1 MLLEVFV
8 LMGVVAFAFI
18 VLGYSIDT
26 TFFSIFGF
34 AILFFLGVQL
44 LGLNEDD
51 GILIPTGSE
60 SDVTFNYDSND
71 TLVSENKVSNTEY
84 DTFSHWLFGLV
95 MTFVSLVGILD
106 VLFNLRRIEKI
117 GGFNDA

>member
-51 GILIPTGSE
+51 GILIPIGSE
-60 SDVTFNYDSND
+60 SDVTFNYSND